1 MKELMSILRN
11 DKKNVE
17 EFIENQIEVII
28 GCTNHAYKYPEID
41 SLIPNAEIAKLLV
54 PLYIGDKSIDASE
67 ITAILLYTNQKNVFE
82 KYSEEFL
89 TISLA
94 EMIHADRLKELIVK
108 LGGKIT
114 QVYTNTE
121 ATKIGSSVKEALQIA
136 INSEIQTIANYE
148 EVIKKL
154 ETFTFYPQRTII
166 IQYLNKIIA
175 DEKIHWEIFKKL
187 LDQENI
193 NDFVVSKTEIKI
205 NI

>member
-1 MKELMSILRN
+1 MKELFLLKNS
-11 DKKNVE
+11 KKNLEECVE
-17 EFIENQIEVII
+17 NFIEIIKDATNNTYMYPNIE
-28 GCTNHAYKYPEID
+28 N
-41 SLIPNAEIAKLLV
+41 LIPNKSIADLII
-54 PLYIGDKSIDASE
+54 PLCNGDKNINASE
-67 ITAILLYTNQKNVFE
+67 LTAILLYTTQKTIYE
-82 KYSEEFL
+82 KYSENFL
-89 TISLA
+89 AISLS
-94 EMIHADRLKELIVK
+94 EMYHYDRLSELIVK

-121 ATKIGSSVKEALQIA
+121 ATKIGSTVKEALQIA

-154 ETFTFYPQRTII
+154 ETFTFYPQRTTI

-187 LDQENI
+187 LDQENM

>member
-1 MKELMSILRN
+1 MKELISILRN

-41 SLIPNAEIAKLLV
+41 LLIPNVEIAKLLV

-154 ETFTFYPQRTII
+154 ETFTFYPQRTTI

-187 LDQENI
+187 LDQENM
-193 NDFVVSKTEIKI
+193 NDFVVFKTEIKI

>member
-1 MKELMSILRN
+1 MKEFLSILKN
-11 DKKNVE
+11 DKKNLEECVE
-17 EFIENQIEVII
+17 NFIEVIKNA
-28 GCTNHAYKYPEID
+28 TNNSFKYPNID
-41 SLIPNAEIAKLLV
+41 SLIPNREIANLLI
-54 PLYIGDKSIDASE
+54 PLCNGANNLDASE
-67 ITAILLYTNQKNVFE
+67 LTAILLYTNQKNIYN
-82 KYSEEFL
+82 KYSEDFL
-89 TISLA
+89 AISLS
-94 EMIHADRLKELIVK
+94 EMYHYDRLNEIIIK

-121 ATKIGSSVKEALQIA
+121 ATKVGSTLKEALQIA
-136 INSEIQTIANYE
+136 IDSEIQTIANYE

-154 ETFTFYPQRTII
+154 ETFTFYPQRTTI

-187 LDQENI
+187 LDQENM

>member
-1 MKELMSILRN
+1 MYLK
-11 DKKNVE
+11 
-17 EFIENQIEVII
+17 
-28 GCTNHAYKYPEID
+28 
-41 SLIPNAEIAKLLV
+41 
-54 PLYIGDKSIDASE
+54 
-67 ITAILLYTNQKNVFE
+67 

-114 QVYTNTE
+114 QVYTEYRSN
-121 ATKIGSSVKEALQIA
+121 KNRFFCKEALQIA

-175 DEKIHWEIFKKL
+175 DEKNTL
-187 LDQENI
+187 GNI
-193 NDFVVSKTEIKI
+193 
-205 NI
+205 

>member
-82 KYSEEFL
+82 KYSEKFL

-94 EMIHADRLKELIVK
+94 EMIHADRLKEIIVK

-121 ATKIGSSVKEALQIA
+121 ATKIGSSAKEALQIA

-154 ETFTFYPQRTII
+154 ETFTFYPQRIII